1 MDADG
6 VSMVTETSGSGVDG
20 MATGA
25 CGVGVGAGADWI
37 SDILTE
43 VVLEARSG
51 RNHRVLM

>member
-37 SDILTE
+37 SDIFD
-43 VVLEARSG
+43 
-51 RNHRVLM
+51 

>member
-25 CGVGVGAGADWI
+25 CGVGVGRLSGLD
-37 SDILTE
+37 LGH
-43 VVLEARSG
+43 LRLKLRQRSG